1 MTAALLL
8 ALLLAPV
15 KAQPEGESFRAPS
28 AATPDR
34 ETARAAGALREG
46 KPERAIEEAR
56 RALAISERHVPA
68 MLVLARAYLAL
79 GKLELSGA
87 ILDVAAAIEPKS
99 AEVPFV
105 RGFIALA
112 EGEQTASIGHFR
124 KATELDAKHALAWNA
139 LGAELVLTKNYA
151 GARAALE
158 AAVQLQ
164 PRLAKAHLNLGCALR
179 GLKEYDKAEAALLR
193 ALALDATLADALY
206 DLGILYLD
214 ADPFPGLEAVP
225 RLEKAV
231 DYLQRFRTRLGP
243 RLAADDPAHTYLAE
257 AQKSL
262 DRQRKLLEKKKGKA
276 GDKPPKAPEPKPAEP
291 KPADK
296 SGGLPAPPRG

>member
-8 ALLLAPV
+8 LALWLAPV
-15 KAQPEGESFRAPS
+15 KAQPTDGAFRPPS

-34 ETARAAGALREG
+34 ETARAASALREG
-46 KPERAIEEAR
+46 KAERAIEEAR

-68 MLVLARAYLAL
+68 MLVLARAYLSL
-79 GKLELSGA
+79 GKLELAGT

-112 EGEQTASIGHFR
+112 EGEQTAAIGHFKR
-124 KATELDAKHALAWNA
+124 ATGLDAKHALAWNA
-139 LGAELVLTKNYA
+139 LGAELVLTKSYA

-158 AAVQLQ
+158 AAVQLA

-179 GLKEYDKAEAALLR
+179 GLKDYPRAEAELLR
-193 ALALDATLADALY
+193 ALALDPELSDALY

-231 DYLQRFRTRLGP
+231 DYLQRFRKRLGP
-243 RLAADDPAHTYLAE
+243 ALPADDPAHAYLME
-257 AQKSL
+257 AKRSL
-262 DRQRKLLEKKKGKA
+262 ERQRKLLERQKAKGA
-276 GDKPPKAPEPKPAEP
+276 GEKVPKPAP
-291 KPADK
+291 TLPADRR
-296 SGGLPAPPRG
+296 GAATPPGRG